1 MAKSRPHVILS
12 AAISVDGKI
21 ATKTGDSNLSSKIDK
36 IRVHKL
42 RSKVDAILIGQ
53 NTLRRDDPILSVRYA
68 KGKNPIRIILDSRG
82 KISSKSKII
91 KTCNKIPTILAVSK
105 NISNKNLQRL
115 KKYPLEIIVTGENKV
130 NLKQLLKQLEKRK
143 IKKLL
148 LEGGG
153 TVNWEFIKQG
163 LFDEIIVTVTPFLI
177 GGIKSISL
185 VQGFGVSKISKSTKL
200 KLKKIKQQKN
210 ELVLHYIKLWY
221 FILKSQIVTLDLTSK
236 FLY

>member
-12 AAISVDGKI
+12 AAISIDGKI

-53 NTLRRDDPILSVRYA
+53 NTLRRDDPILSVKYV
-68 KGKNPIRIILDSRG
+68 KGRNPIRIILDSRG

-210 ELVLHYIKLWY
+210 ELVLHYTKL
-221 FILKSQIVTLDLTSK
+221 
-236 FLY
+236 

>member
-1 MAKSRPHVILS
+1 MAKSRPHVFLS

-68 KGKNPIRIILDSRG
+68 KGRNPIRIILDSRG

-91 KTCNKIPTILAVSK
+91 KTCNMIPTILAVSK

-177 GGIKSISL
+177 GGTKSISL
-185 VQGFGVSKISKSTKL
+185 VQGLGFSKISKSTKL

-210 ELVLHYIKLWY
+210 ELVLHYIKL
-221 FILKSQIVTLDLTSK
+221 
-236 FLY
+236 

>member
-1 MAKSRPHVILS
+1 MGKSRPHVILS

-68 KGKNPIRIILDSRG
+68 KGRNPIRIILDSRG

-91 KTCNKIPTILAVSK
+91 KSCNKIPTILAVSK

-153 TVNWEFIKQG
+153 IVNWEFIKQG

-177 GGIKSISL
+177 GGTKSISL
-185 VQGFGVSKISKSTKL
+185 VQGLGFSKISKSTKL

-210 ELVLHYIKLWY
+210 ELVLHYTKL
-221 FILKSQIVTLDLTSK
+221 
-236 FLY
+236 